1 MRAEIFKA
9 IRQRLRDK
17 VAYID
22 LWNDNMA
29 NIESGVHFPT
39 PAVFIE
45 FESIDWVQGTMGT
58 RRGEVSV
65 ILHIIDRRIPT
76 DGSRD
81 DFNPLAYLQKIDDIN
96 DTLWGMT
103 GQHFSSMMLKTSS
116 TDHNFAEL
124 IHDMERWVCSAVTGK
139 VRDDAQQRL
148 TSANVKGEITD
159 DGLL

>member
-22 LWNDNMA
+22 LWNDNIA
-29 NIESGVHFPT
+29 NIESGVHFSM

-58 RRGEVSV
+58 RRGEVSI
-65 ILHIIDRRIPT
+65 ILHIIDRGIPT

-81 DFNPLAYLQKIDDIN
+81 DLEPLAYLQKIDDIN
-96 DTLWGMT
+96 DRLWGMT
-103 GQHFSSMMLKTSS
+103 GQNFSSLMLKTST
-116 TDHNFAEL
+116 TDHNFSEL
-124 IHDMERWVCSAVTGK
+124 RHDIERWVCSVVTGK
-139 VRDDAQQRL
+139 VRDDVQHRL
-148 TSANVKGEITD
+148 TSANVRGEITD
-159 DGLL
+159 DILK